1 MKFNVIDIDHW
12 DRKAYFEHFLNNT
25 RCTFSVTANIDITQL
40 LEKLRKKDIKLY
52 PTFIY
57 MVTRIVNAHKEF
69 RTCFDEEGRLG
80 YWDEMTPNFT
90 IFHKDDK
97 TFSNI
102 WSEYSVDFT
111 SFYKNYQEDMKLY
124 SNVKNM
130 NPKKH
135 EPKNTFPISCIPW
148 ISFTGFN
155 LNIFND
161 GTYLLPII
169 TSGKFFEQGDK
180 ILFPIS
186 LQVHHAVCDGYHA
199 SEFLNELQQL
209 VDSCDEWLH
218 ISEYK

>member
-1 MKFNVIDIDHW
+1 MKFNVINIDHW

-25 RCTFSVTANIDITQL
+25 RCIFSVTVNIDITQL

-52 PTFIY
+52 PAFIY
-57 MVTRIVNAHKEF
+57 MVTRTVNSHKEF

-102 WSEYSVDFT
+102 WSEYSADFM

-124 SNVKNM
+124 GDVKKM

-161 GTYLLPII
+161 GTYLLPI
-169 TSGKFFEQGDK
+169 TTGGKFFEQGDK

-199 SEFLNELQQL
+199 SQFLNELQQL

-218 ISEYK
+218 ISEHK